1 MREAS
6 DGSDSVFV
14 PWHRWDRNFFLSF
27 VLAAWIA
34 TGIGF
39 YPSVTERFTGHADYV
54 APLVLQLHVFAFT
67 GWLCL
72 LSLQVLL
79 VRTGRQPLHRLLG
92 LCGAIL
98 VPVMVLTASGAEIFS
113 QRFYSGQYPENLC
126 FFISPPSSMALFA
139 VFGTMAILQRRQPAA
154 HKRLILLATTVA
166 LSAAYNRW
174 WGEALYALFGDGY
187 AGMVIHNYAG
197 IDLILVLLVAYD
209 WITRRRIHSVY
220 QWGVPLVF
228 VTQLAGTFIYH
239 SEIWPGIVRRLVG
252 L

>member
-1 MREAS
+1 MHATSNESGKA
-6 DGSDSVFV
+6 FA
-14 PWHRWDRNFFLSF
+14 PWHRWDRNFFLLF

-34 TGIGF
+34 TGFGF
-39 YPSVTERFTGHADYV
+39 YPSVVERFTGQPDYV

-79 VRTGRQPLHRLLG
+79 VRSRRQSLHQRLG
-92 LCGAIL
+92 LLGAIL
-98 VPVMVLTASGAEIFS
+98 VPVMVVTAIGAEIFS
-113 QRFYSGQYPENLC
+113 QRFYSAKYPENLR
-126 FFISPPSSMALFA
+126 FFISPLSTMALFA
-139 VFGTMAILQRRQPAA
+139 LFGVMALLQRRQPTA

-174 WGEALYALFGDGY
+174 WGEALFGLFGDGN
-187 AGMVIHNYAG
+187 AGMIMHNYAG
-197 IDLILVLLVAYD
+197 IDLILVLLLAYD
-209 WITRRRIHSVY
+209 WVTRRRIHPVY
-220 QWGVPLVF
+220 QWGVPLIF
-228 VTQLAGTFIYH
+228 VSQLVGTFIYH

>member
-1 MREAS
+1 MDCDRIRLL
-6 DGSDSVFV
+6 SVGYRTV
-14 PWHRWDRNFFLSF
+14 
-27 VLAAWIA
+27 
-34 TGIGF
+34 TGQ
-39 YPSVTERFTGHADYV
+39 PDYV

-79 VRTGRQPLHRLLG
+79 VRVGRQPLHQLLG

-98 VPVMVLTASGAEIFS
+98 VPVMVVTAIGAEIFS
-113 QRFYSGQYPENLC
+113 QRFYSAKYPENLR
-126 FFISPPSSMALFA
+126 FFISPLSSMALFA
-139 VFGTMAILQRRQPAA
+139 LFGVMALLQRRQPAA

-209 WITRRRIHSVY
+209 WATRRRIHSVY
-220 QWGVPLVF
+220 QWGVPLIF
-228 VTQLAGTFIYH
+228 ASQLIGTFIYH
-239 SEIWPGIVRRLVG
+239 SEMWPGIVRRLVG

>member
-1 MREAS
+1 MSETS
-6 DGSDSVFV
+6 DDRGAAFA
-14 PWHRWDRNFFLSF
+14 PWHRWDRNFFLLF

-39 YPSVTERFTGHADYV
+39 YPSVTERFTGQPDYV

-79 VRTGRQPLHRLLG
+79 VRTGRQPLHQRLGFLG
-92 LCGAIL
+92 ALL
-98 VPVMVLTASGAEIFS
+98 VPVMVVTAIGAEIFS
-113 QRFYSGQYPENLC
+113 QRFYSAKYPENLR
-126 FFISPPSSMALFA
+126 FFISPLSSMSLFALFA
-139 VFGTMAILQRRQPAA
+139 AMALLQRRQPAA

-166 LSAAYNRW
+166 LVAAYNRW
-174 WGEALYALFGDGY
+174 WGEALYALVGDGY

-197 IDLILVLLVAYD
+197 IDLILILLVAYD
-209 WITRRRIHSVY
+209 WVTRRRIHAVY
-220 QWGVPLVF
+220 QWGVPLIF
-228 VTQLAGTFIYH
+228 VSQLIGTFIYH
-239 SEIWPGIVRRLVG
+239 SEMWPGIVRRLVG

>member
-6 DGSDSVFV
+6 NDSDTAFV
-14 PWHRWDRNFFLSF
+14 PWHRWDRNFFLWF
-27 VLAAWIA
+27 VFAAWIA
-34 TGIGF
+34 TGFGF
-39 YPSVTERFTGHADYV
+39 YPSVSERFTGQPDYV

-79 VRTGRQPLHRLLG
+79 VRTGRQWVHQRLG
-92 LCGAIL
+92 LLAAIL
-98 VPVMVLTASGAEIFS
+98 IPVMMVTAIGAEIAS
-113 QRFYSGQYPENLC
+113 QRFYSAKYPENLR
-126 FFISPPSSMALFA
+126 FFISPVSSVALFA
-139 VFGTMAILQRRQPAA
+139 VFGVMAILQRRQPAA
-154 HKRLILLATTVA
+154 HKRLILLATTVV

-209 WITRRRIHSVY
+209 WVTRRRIHAVY
-220 QWGVPLVF
+220 QWGVPLIF
-228 VTQLAGTFIYH
+228 ITQLIGTFIYH
-239 SEIWPGIVRRLVG
+239 SEMWPGIVRRLVG

>member
-1 MREAS
+1 MSETS
-6 DGSDSVFV
+6 DDRGAAFA
-14 PWHRWDRNFFLSF
+14 PWHRWDRNFFLLF
-27 VLAAWIA
+27 MLAAWIA

-39 YPSVTERFTGHADYV
+39 YPSVTERFTGQPDYV

-79 VRTGRQPLHRLLG
+79 VRTGRQRLHQRLG
-92 LCGAIL
+92 LLAAIL
-98 VPVMVLTASGAEIFS
+98 VPVMVVTAIGAEIFS
-113 QRFYSGQYPENLC
+113 QRFYSAKYPENLR
-126 FFISPPSSMALFA
+126 FFISPLSSMALFA
-139 VFGTMAILQRRQPAA
+139 LFAVMAIRQRRQPAA

-209 WITRRRIHSVY
+209 WATRRRIHPVY
-220 QWGVPLVF
+220 HWGVPLIF
-228 VTQLAGTFIYH
+228 ITQLIGTFIYH
-239 SEIWPGIVRRLVG
+239 SEMWPGIVRRLVG